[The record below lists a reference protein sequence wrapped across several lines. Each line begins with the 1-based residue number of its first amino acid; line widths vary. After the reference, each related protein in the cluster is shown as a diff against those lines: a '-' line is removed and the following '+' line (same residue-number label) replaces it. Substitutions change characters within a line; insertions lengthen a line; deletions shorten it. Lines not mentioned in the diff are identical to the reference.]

1 MDTKKKYELDIPEE
15 VVVMMQRLQ
24 FDYNA
29 KKDVIATLIATESD
43 PAIFEGEV
51 FMYYQSQMAQAQ
63 AELEI
68 AKGEFEKA
76 WLPEECKGKPYKWN
90 LDFATNRL
98 VVEPIGR

>member
-1 MDTKKKYELDIPEE
+1 MDNKKYERDIPEE
-15 VVVMMQRLQ
+15 VVVLIQRLQ
-24 FDYNA
+24 YDYNA

-51 FMYYQSQMAQAQ
+51 FKYYQFQMAQAQ

-76 WLPEECKGKPYKWN
+76 WLPEEYKGKPYKWN
-90 LDFATNRL
+90 LDFATNKL
-98 VVEPIGR
+98 IVEPIGR